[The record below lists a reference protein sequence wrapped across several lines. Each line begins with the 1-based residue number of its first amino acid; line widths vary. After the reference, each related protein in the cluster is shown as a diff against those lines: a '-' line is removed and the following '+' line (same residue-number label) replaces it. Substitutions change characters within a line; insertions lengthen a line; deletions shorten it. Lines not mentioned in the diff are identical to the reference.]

1 MAANKKLNLAEAI
14 IRTTTNNIAEYT
26 IRFCGL
32 LILMWRSDPQYLTH
46 HDEPYQGSLFNGKQP
61 SRFAK
66 KFATITNKT
75 DWFITLNFDTN
86 VWKKI
91 DEDTCERAY
100 DIFQTYTN
108 LVMTNFPGAW
118 FAWGAEIAFSNSG
131 LHFHMFGSFGQELS
145 RDQKRVLKRTW
156 LEMTGSTNKSAFK
169 AVEADISVRGYL
181 FSQEKKARK
190 KQFRKMFPGRHMFGI
205 VGKRNI
211 TFAKASKEYPISHE
225 MKLLIEQLIRV
236 MEYHRKGLDT
246 KDYDDYVKREFYH
259 FSFYPQEVVDA
270 VKKFMKQHRH

>member
-1 MAANKKLNLAEAI
+1 MAAEKKMNLAEAI

-100 DIFQTYTN
+100 DIFQAYTN

-145 RDQKRVLKRTW
+145 RDQKRFLKRTW
-156 LEMTGSTNKSAFK
+156 LEMTGSTKKSAFK

-270 VKKFMKQHRH
+270 VKKLMKQHRH

>member
-75 DWFITLNFDTN
+75 DWFITLNFDIN
-86 VWKKI
+86 VWKKL

-100 DIFQTYTN
+100 DIFQAYTN

-169 AVEADISVRGYL
+169 AVEADNSVRGYL

-270 VKKFMKQHRH
+270 VKKLMKQHKH

>member
-1 MAANKKLNLAEAI
+1 MAAETKMNLAEAI
-14 IRTTTNNIAEYT
+14 IRINNSIAEYT

-32 LILMWRSDPQYLTH
+32 LILMYRSDSQYLAH
-46 HDEPYQGSLFNGKQP
+46 HFAPYQGSLFNGKQP

-75 DWFITLNFDTN
+75 DWFITLNFDTK

-100 DIFQTYTN
+100 DIFQAYTN

-169 AVEADISVRGYL
+169 AVEADNSVRGYL

-270 VKKFMKQHRH
+270 VKKLMKQHRH

>member
-14 IRTTTNNIAEYT
+14 IRTNNYIAEYT
-26 IRFCGL
+26 VRFCGL
-32 LILMWRSDPQYLTH
+32 LILLYRSDPQYLAH
-46 HDEPYQGSLFNGKQP
+46 HDVPYQGSLFNGKQH

-75 DWFITLNFDTN
+75 DWFITLNFDTS

-100 DIFQTYTN
+100 DIFQAYTDI
-108 LVMTNFPGAW
+108 VMTNFPGAW
-118 FAWGAEIAFSNSG
+118 FAWGAELAFRNSG
-131 LHFHMFGSFGQELS
+131 LHFHMFGSFGQELE
-145 RDQKRVLKRTW
+145 REQRVFLMRTW

-169 AVEADISVRGYL
+169 PVKAESSIRGYL
-181 FSQEKKARK
+181 FSPKKKARK
-190 KQFRKMFPGRHMFGI
+190 EQFRKMFPGRHMFGI

-270 VKKFMKQHRH
+270 VKKLMKQHRH